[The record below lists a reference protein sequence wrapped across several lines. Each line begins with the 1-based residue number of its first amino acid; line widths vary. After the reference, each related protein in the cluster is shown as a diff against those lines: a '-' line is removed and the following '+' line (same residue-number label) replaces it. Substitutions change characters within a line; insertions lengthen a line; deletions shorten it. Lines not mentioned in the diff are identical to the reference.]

1 MGRSPGQARAHTGE
15 VGVGVGRASATGR
28 GVVRP
33 AASALASLHAAR
45 TGMGWLGYTASAGP
59 CLLSWAVREWEMG
72 TAGWAGLGFQ
82 PGFGPQPK

>member
-1 MGRSPGQARAHTGE
+1 VLGWSPGQARAHTDD

-45 TGMGWLGYTASAGP
+45 MWMGWLGYTASAGP
-59 CLLSWAVREWEMG
+59 RLLSWAVREWEMAVG
-72 TAGWAGLGFQ
+72 SGSASGRVSAHNQ
-82 PGFGPQPK
+82 C